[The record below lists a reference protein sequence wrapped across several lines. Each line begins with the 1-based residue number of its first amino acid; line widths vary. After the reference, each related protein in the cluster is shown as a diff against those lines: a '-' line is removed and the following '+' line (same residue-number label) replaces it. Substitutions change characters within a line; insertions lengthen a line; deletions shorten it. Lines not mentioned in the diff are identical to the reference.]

1 MFNLNTILRAAAFG
15 LIFIA
20 GVAVAKMWYSP
31 TEIKREQNSTVLL
44 EHIKTVAKLV
54 TVEGQFAE
62 VFSETDTKQYL
73 KVFSSTKRII
83 LQVKAKVL
91 VGYDLSKMKVEAD
104 SASKTIRISNIPE
117 PMIIAIEPDV
127 KYYDIAQGVFNK
139 FSPTDMTAVQAK
151 SIELIKQQAL
161 KSNLMKTAREQG
173 IKNIDMVRVMA
184 DALGWK
190 MEVVGAQP
198 APLPK

>member
-1 MFNLNTILRAAAFG
+1 MFNLTTLLRAAAFG

-20 GVAVAKMWYSP
+20 GIWIAKMWYSP
-31 TEIKREQNSTVLL
+31 TEIKHEQNSTVLL

-91 VGYDLSKMKVEAD
+91 VGYDLSKMKVDAD
-104 SASKTIRISNIPE
+104 SSSKTIRISNVPE

-139 FSPTDMTAVQAK
+139 FSPDDMTAVQQK
-151 SIELIKQQAL
+151 SVELIKQQAL

-173 IKNIDMVRVMA
+173 IKNIDVIKVMA

-190 MEVVGAQP
+190 LEVAAP
-198 APLPK
+198 APLPQ

>member
-1 MFNLNTILRAAAFG
+1 MFNLNTILRALAFG
-15 LIFIA
+15 GIFIA
-20 GVAVAKMWYSP
+20 GIAIAKMWYAP
-31 TEIKREQNSTVLL
+31 TEVKHDQTSTVLL
-44 EHIKTVAKLV
+44 EHIKTVSKLV

-73 KVFSSTKRII
+73 KVFTSTKRII

-104 SASKTIRISNIPE
+104 STAKTIRISNVPE

-139 FSPTDMTAVQAK
+139 FSPEDYNAVQQK
-151 SIELIKQQAL
+151 SIELIRQQAL

-173 IKNIDMVRVMA
+173 IKNIDVIKVMA
-184 DALGWK
+184 D
-190 MEVVGAQP
+190 
-198 APLPK
+198 

>member
-1 MFNLNTILRAAAFG
+1 MFNLTTLLRAAAFG

-20 GVAVAKMWYSP
+20 GIWIAKMWYSP
-31 TEIKREQNSTVLL
+31 TEIKHEQNSTVLL

-91 VGYDLSKMKVEAD
+91 VGYDLSKMKVDAD
-104 SASKTIRISNIPE
+104 SSSKTIRISNVPE

-139 FSPTDMTAVQAK
+139 FSPDDMTAVQQK
-151 SIELIKQQAL
+151 SVELIKQQAL

-173 IKNIDMVRVMA
+173 IKNIDVIKVMA

-190 MEVVGAQP
+190 LEVVAP
-198 APLPK
+198 APLPQ